1 MSFSKFLNA
10 PNTLPSCISSASGYE
25 FTMSS
30 FMLLIAADLSDLF
43 LMVKALVILSE
54 YFSVSSA

>member
-43 LMVKALVILSE
+43 LMVKALVI
-54 YFSVSSA
+54 